1 MLTGEGIKLSAWMM
15 EKMEVVINQG
25 PLSLKQC
32 KKEEREFSSE
42 TTVFPVKQ
50 VASWLPVME
59 TYSYRQAQAVRS
71 ICSFLTHSLLPQV
84 Y

>member
-1 MLTGEGIKLSAWMM
+1 MLTGKGIKLSAWMM

-42 TTVFPVKQ
+42 TTVFPVK
-50 VASWLPVME
+50 
-59 TYSYRQAQAVRS
+59 
-71 ICSFLTHSLLPQV
+71 
-84 Y
+84 